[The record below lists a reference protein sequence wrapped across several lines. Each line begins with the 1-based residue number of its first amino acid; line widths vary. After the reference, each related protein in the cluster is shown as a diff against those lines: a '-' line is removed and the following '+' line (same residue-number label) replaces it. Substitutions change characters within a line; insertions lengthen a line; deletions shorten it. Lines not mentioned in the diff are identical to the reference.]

1 MKASAPA
8 FLLSKEE
15 NDIYITHTK
24 KPIMVCRLISLH
36 AQPKGVEVIACG
48 DELPEEKRMDG
59 LKKRMLEWYIF
70 KHHNK
75 NKK

>member
-1 MKASAPA
+1 MKTSAPA

-15 NDIYITHTK
+15 NVIYITHTK
-24 KPIMVCRLISLH
+24 KPLMVCRLITLQG
-36 AQPKGVEVIACG
+36 QPKGVEVIACS
-48 DELPEEKRMDG
+48 DELPEEKRMEG
-59 LKKRMLEWYIF
+59 LKKRMMDWYIF